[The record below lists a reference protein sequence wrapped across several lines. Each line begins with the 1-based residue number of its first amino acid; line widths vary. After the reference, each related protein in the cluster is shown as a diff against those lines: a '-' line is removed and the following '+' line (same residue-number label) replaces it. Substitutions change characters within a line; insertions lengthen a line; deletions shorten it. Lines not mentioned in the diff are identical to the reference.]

1 MSDHALSP
9 SAKSSEEKET
19 VAFLNE
25 EHKKKVSEEI
35 RQRNREKK
43 LQRKNEQGLIQ
54 EINSSM
60 KEKQILSAVTE
71 ISAN

>member
-1 MSDHALSP
+1 MSDHALVP

-19 VAFLNE
+19 DAFLNE
-25 EHKKKVSEEI
+25 VDKKMISKRI